1 MRCFLSCAQALFVL
15 SVVYS
20 HTCATAE
27 DLRESSEAISTR
39 LIVAHLE
46 GEAVSGKMDGY
57 ILLEDGRWISGKGA
71 VLRKNKTPD
80 EESHSIWAM
89 QISSEEGEVAE
100 LVISEERAEGDSRL
114 YQIHRNNFFIAPI
127 EKSEVVRARISLLRQ
142 QLEQL
147 HGERKRLQ
155 RSYDTLQRDAQL
167 IGQQDTI
174 ERLEKNV
181 RDAEK
186 DISRIRTQAE
196 DFRNEI
202 RSLKAWPE
210 PLDIRERKQI
220 YMKDLREL
228 EEKGQPR

>member
-1 MRCFLSCAQALFVL
+1 MLAAVCIRT
-15 SVVYS
+15 Y
-20 HTCATAE
+20 ATAQDMQE
-27 DLRESSEAISTR
+27 NSEAISTR
-39 LIVAHLE
+39 LIVAHLKE
-46 GEAVSGKMDGY
+46 GAVLSKMNGY
-57 ILLEDGRWISGKGA
+57 LLLENGRWISGKGA
-71 VLRKNKTPD
+71 VLRQSNTP
-80 EESHSIWAM
+80 EEEPHSIWAM
-89 QISSEEGEVAE
+89 EITSAVGEIKE
-100 LVISEERAEGDSRL
+100 LVITEERGEGDSRL
-114 YQIHRNNFFIAPI
+114 YQIPRNNFFIAPI
-127 EKSEVVRARISLLRQ
+127 ENSEVVRARISLLRQ

-147 HGERKRLQ
+147 HSERKRLQ
-155 RSYDTLQRDAQL
+155 RSYDSLKRDAQL

-186 DISRIRTQAE
+186 DIIRIRTQAE

-228 EEKGQPR
+228 EEKGQLQ